1 MMWALWLVLFATAS
15 AFGWLI
21 WHNMRKFQERRLAEA
36 ERLAQFVAGNTGV
49 AAQNAPAP
57 SSAPLP
63 AFPGA
68 APATAPGAEL
78 SLQKLLFDAARKAAE
93 AGEPALAIQL
103 YARLLARYPAS
114 TLATPVH
121 AAVDALKKKRLK
133 EQ

>member
-1 MMWALWLVLFATAS
+1 MLWALWLVLFATAA

-21 WHNMRKFQERRLAEA
+21 WHHLRQFQERHRAEA
-36 ERLAQFVAGNTGV
+36 ERMARFVAGNTGV
-49 AAQNAPAP
+49 AVQNAPAP

-63 AFPGA
+63 ALPSA
-68 APATAPGAEL
+68 APSTTPGAEL
-78 SLQKLLFDAARKAAE
+78 SLQKLLFDAAHKAAE

-114 TLATPVH
+114 TLATPVR
-121 AAVDALKKKRLK
+121 AAVEALRKKLLK

>member
-1 MMWALWLVLFATAS
+1 MLWALWLVLFATAA

-21 WHNMRKFQERRLAEA
+21 WHNMGKFQERRRAEA
-36 ERLAQFVAGNTGV
+36 ERLAKFVAGNTGV

-63 AFPGA
+63 AFPS
-68 APATAPGAEL
+68 ATPSTALEAEL
-78 SLQKLLFDAARKAAE
+78 SVQKLLFDAARKAAE

-114 TLATPVH
+114 TLATPVR
-121 AAVDALKKKRLK
+121 AAVDALKKKRRK